1 MSDRRGCLFV
11 ISAPSGSGKT
21 TLVRRLLG
29 SLDDIG
35 FSVSLTTRSVR
46 GSERDGVDYH
56 FVTEDVFRGKVDQGE
71 FLEWAEVHGNLYGTS
86 RVETDIVRA
95 SGKDILLDVDVQ
107 GAAQVREAVP
117 DAVTLFVLPPSFQVL
132 EERLRGRRQDTPEV
146 IDGRLEE
153 ARREVH
159 HYKDFHYIL
168 INESVEQTSGL
179 FKAVVLAQRARPHLL
194 QERIRPILD
203 SFGKE

>member
-35 FSVSLTTRSVR
+35 FSVSLTTRPVR

-56 FVTEDVFRGKVDQGE
+56 FVTEDVFRRKVEQGE

-95 SGKDILLDVDVQ
+95 SGRDILLDVDVQ
-107 GAAQVREAVP
+107 GTAQVREAVP

-146 IDGRLEE
+146 IDGRLAE

-159 HYKDFHYIL
+159 HYKNFHYVL
-168 INESVEQTSGL
+168 INESVEQTSEL

-203 SFGKE
+203 SFRKE

>member
-35 FSVSLTTRSVR
+35 FSVSLTTRPVR

-56 FVTEDVFRGKVDQGE
+56 FVAEDVFRGKVEQGE

-86 RVETDIVRA
+86 RVETDIVRS
-95 SGKDILLDVDVQ
+95 SGRDILLDVDVQ

-168 INESVEQTSGL
+168 INESVEQTSEL
-179 FKAVVLAQRARPHLL
+179 FKAVVLAQRTRPHLL

-203 SFGKE
+203 SFQKE